1 MQFVGKYFA
10 VLQLFL
16 KIFEKMSLFHTDID
30 FDSKLIDLV
39 EANPILYERDLRS
52 TPYTDMKK
60 KFELWSHIATSLNRD
75 GK

>member
-1 MQFVGKYFA
+1 
-10 VLQLFL
+10 
-16 KIFEKMSLFHTDID
+16 MSLFHTDID